1 MATYSEKRPLAA
13 CRRRIPLQFQ
23 PPEMLEHVESP
34 VQQNISSIAML
45 GATLFLACDETSSV
59 ERLVYDGECF
69 TRHESFNM
77 TDFFDLPTGPDGEMD
92 IEGLWVDDGFLWI
105 TGSHSLKRDKPDPD
119 EQSRDKALEELT
131 DIDSDPNRY
140 FLGRVPLEDHG
151 EGLHEPVRKLRRN
164 GRNVRPA
171 CLKMKGGKNA
181 LVRAVKDDVHLGPFL
196 AIPSKDNGFDV
207 EGIVT
212 RGNRVFLGLR
222 GPVLRGWA
230 IVLELKLKP
239 KKKRRLK
246 ARRIGEDGARYRKHF
261 LHLDGLGIRELLLDG
276 DDFYI
281 LAGPTMDL
289 DGPVGVYRWR
299 GPPGCKGSTVT
310 PRSGVEWLMD
320 LPFGTGED
328 HAEGLVMLPG
338 DGKDRLL
345 VVYDS
350 PCGDRLHDDTDVDAD
365 VFDFESKEA

>member
-1 MATYSEKRPLAA
+1 MTNYSTKRPPAP
-13 CRRRIPLQFQ
+13 CRRRIPLQLR

-34 VQQNISSIAML
+34 VRENISSIAML
-45 GATLFLACDETSSV
+45 DATLFLACDETASV

-69 TRHESFNM
+69 ARHKSFSM
-77 TDFFDLPTGPDGEMD
+77 AEFFDLPNGADSEMD
-92 IEGLWVDDGFLWI
+92 IEGLWIDDGFLWI

-131 DIDSDPNRY
+131 DIDNDPNRY
-140 FLGRVPLEDHG
+140 FLGRVPLEDRG
-151 EGLHEPVRKLRRN
+151 EGLYEPVRKLRRD
-164 GRNVRPA
+164 GKKHKPA
-171 CLKMKGGKNA
+171 CLKMKGGKNT
-181 LVRAVKDDVHLGPFL
+181 LIRAVQDDVHLGPFL

-212 RGNRVFLGLR
+212 RGNRAFLGLR

-230 IVLELKLKP
+230 VILELELKLK
-239 KKKRRLK
+239 KKRRLM

-261 LHLDGLGIRELLLDG
+261 LHLDGLGVRELLLDG
-276 DDFYI
+276 EDFYV

-289 DGPVGVYRWR
+289 DGPVGVYRWC
-299 GPPGCKGSTVT
+299 GPPAGKGSSVT

-328 HAEGLVMLPG
+328 HAEGLVMLRG

-350 PCGDRLHDDTDVDAD
+350 PSVERRHDGTDVDAD
-365 VFDFESKEA
+365 VFDFE